1 MDGSNHGHN
10 FLCFKHSNNFFWRLV
25 ASFLFYKMATRVSAV
40 LRTGN
45 VSCVTQEVTCV
56 VLVTVASTN
65 IIIFILSFFS
75 GAAPS
80 GEEGDME
87 ISGRNSTSGL
97 GGLTTLVGGA
107 NGGSSNLGEGGDME
121 ISGGSSTSGLGG
133 LTTLVGDAGG
143 GSSTSSLGGFGGTAA
158 EAPFVSSTVD
168 HGCIL
173 ILESALRISQPV
185 QDIQK
190 TI

>member
-1 MDGSNHGHN
+1 
-10 FLCFKHSNNFFWRLV
+10 
-25 ASFLFYKMATRVSAV
+25 MATRVSAV

-97 GGLTTLVGGA
+97 GGF
-107 NGGSSNLGEGGDME
+107 
-121 ISGGSSTSGLGG
+121 
-133 LTTLVGDAGG
+133 TTLVGDAGG

-158 EAPFVSSTVD
+158 EAPFVSSTVSFRKGGSWL
-168 HGCIL
+168 HPYSG
-173 ILESALRISQPV
+173 ISV
-185 QDIQK
+185 KDLTASSRHTK
-190 TI
+190 KNLMLKFRL